1 MHFWFAHIRFHKQV
15 NCLGIYICMHFP
27 PLNAVIEQHKTVQR
41 TNKTAQ
47 RTNTRLKTF
56 LFFQFVGHK
65 TVKPNMADYK
75 CRALKEPTDIPALA
89 GWLPSPIGGEPP
101 SSSTLL

>member
-27 PLNAVIEQHKTVQR
+27 PLMLSYIKLLKEQIPG
-41 TNKTAQ
+41 
-47 RTNTRLKTF
+47 LKLF
-56 LFFQFVGHK
+56 FFFQFVGHK

-89 GWLPSPIGGEPP
+89 GWLPSPIGREPP

>member
-1 MHFWFAHIRFHKQV
+1 MYA
-15 NCLGIYICMHFP
+15 LP
-27 PLNAVIEQHKTVQR
+27 PLNAVLH
-41 TNKTAQ
+41 KTAQ

-56 LFFQFVGHK
+56 LFFFQFVGHK

-89 GWLPSPIGGEPP
+89 GWLPSPIGREPP